1 MKHGWQTREQ
11 RMEYK
16 VEKTKEAFCHKIVGC
31 YIVSKLIF
39 ILRQETI
46 TGTFNH
52 RIYTKIYL

>member
-31 YIVSKLIF
+31 YIVSKLILSWDKKQLLEYSNIGF
-39 ILRQETI
+39 I
-46 TGTFNH
+46 
-52 RIYTKIYL
+52 